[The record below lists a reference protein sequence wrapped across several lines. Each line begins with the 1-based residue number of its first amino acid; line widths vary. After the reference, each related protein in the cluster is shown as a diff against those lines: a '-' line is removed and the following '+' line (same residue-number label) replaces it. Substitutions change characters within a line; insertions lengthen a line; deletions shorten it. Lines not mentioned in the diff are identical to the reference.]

1 MHQWRSAIVV
11 LGLVL
16 SSSCSFIQTRGPQQ
30 DRYPPCS
37 RTYDEPTVD
46 LVMAG
51 LLTAVG
57 AGMILAGATY
67 PSHSGGG
74 GFGGGPDPG
83 GVLLAVGA
91 GPLAIAGL
99 LFVPSAIYGF
109 HQTDAC
115 LEADKPRP
123 APSL

>member
-1 MHQWRSAIVV
+1 MFA

-16 SSSCSFIQTRGPQQ
+16 SSGCSFIQSRGPQQ

-46 LVMAG
+46 LVTAG
-51 LLTAVG
+51 LLAAVG
-57 AGMILAGATY
+57 AGMIVGGATHN
-67 PSHSGGG
+67 PSA
-74 GFGGGPDPG
+74 FIDPAPI
-83 GVLLAVGA
+83 VQLVGIA
-91 GPLAIAGL
+91 PLAIAGL